1 MLSLDAPSTRWV
13 LGVVLAALFGLLVA
27 RAVRKDRKDYQRFKR
42 FDDTADR
49 QRMFRKWLVEAFVSF
64 GGSAAVILALA
75 WQFVPRLLAAVR
87 DWPIGRWFTA
97 VVGTSGL
104 VPGIAIGIAVALVV
118 GTIAVVYAVRTT
130 ADVPTIGDIGALL
143 PRNRAELGYGAA
155 LSVNAGLVEELLF
168 RLAVPALVYGVFGD
182 AVVAVIASI
191 VLFGGLHLYQGAWG
205 ILGSMAIG
213 ALLMVLYLATGNI
226 LAPII
231 AHALIDLRSLVLI
244 PVIVFRVHTKAA
256 QQS

>member
-1 MLSLDAPSTRWV
+1 
-13 LGVVLAALFGLLVA
+13 
-27 RAVRKDRKDYQRFKR
+27 
-42 FDDTADR
+42 
-49 QRMFRKWLVEAFVSF
+49 
-64 GGSAAVILALA
+64 
-75 WQFVPRLLAAVR
+75 
-87 DWPIGRWFTA
+87 
-97 VVGTSGL
+97 
-104 VPGIAIGIAVALVV
+104 
-118 GTIAVVYAVRTT
+118 
-130 ADVPTIGDIGALL
+130 
-143 PRNRAELGYGAA
+143 
-155 LSVNAGLVEELLF
+155 
-168 RLAVPALVYGVFGD
+168 
-182 AVVAVIASI
+182 VIASI